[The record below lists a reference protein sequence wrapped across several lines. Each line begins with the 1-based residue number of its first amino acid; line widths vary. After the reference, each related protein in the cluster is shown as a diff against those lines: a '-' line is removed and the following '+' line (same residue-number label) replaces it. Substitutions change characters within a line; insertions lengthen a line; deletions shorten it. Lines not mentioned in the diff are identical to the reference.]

1 MRCWGL
7 EAMDR
12 KLCETL
18 ASFAGDL
25 TAVRITGVNV
35 LTKCPECESSMYY
48 SFITGQTVTEV
59 TTT

>member
-12 KLCETL
+12 KLCQTL

-35 LTKCPECESSMYY
+35 LAKCPECES
-48 SFITGQTVTEV
+48 
-59 TTT
+59 